1 MTRAKGVHGG
11 KPLFCG
17 GCRHFEYED
26 ICGYGFCSRDGEER
40 HCFDL
45 CGWQDDAEYGRIPQ
59 FRGILREKG
68 GSGLK

>member
-17 GCRHFEYED
+17 GCKEFQYED
-26 ICGYGFCSRDGEER
+26 ICGYGFCSRDDRER

-45 CGWQDDAEYGRIPQ
+45 CMFKTSRNIAKSRNFEVSCM
-59 FRGILREKG
+59 RGKG
-68 GSGLK
+68 SA